1 MGAKRGTLF
10 VLSGASGV
18 GKGSML
24 QLVLAQTPD
33 LHFSVSWTTRP
44 PRASEVEGRDYFFK
58 SREEFERELSDP
70 EGAGFLE
77 HAEFV
82 GNLYGTPRRAVESL
96 LAAGHDVILDIE
108 LDGAMQV
115 ARKLTD
121 AVLILVVPP
130 SLSVLRLRLLR
141 RGTDALPVIRRR
153 LERAVRDMARAPQ
166 FHFVIV
172 NGELHSA
179 VDDLAA
185 IVRSQRLR
193 ASRIDAADLAVFGGT
208 DPDLEAELDRVE
220 AKIRDSGA
228 D

>member
-1 MGAKRGTLF
+1 
-10 VLSGASGV
+10 
-18 GKGSML
+18 ML
-24 QLVLAQTPD
+24 QLVLAQTPS
-33 LHFSVSWTTRP
+33 LSFSISWTTRTA
-44 PRASEVEGRDYFFK
+44 RASEVEGRDYFFK
-58 SREEFERELSDP
+58 TREEFERELNDP

-82 GNLYGTPRRAVESL
+82 GNLYGTPRRAVDAM
-96 LAAGHDVILDIE
+96 LAAGEDVVLDIE

-115 ARKLTD
+115 ARKVPE

-130 SLSVLRLRLLR
+130 SLSVLRMRLLR

-153 LERAVRDMARAPQ
+153 LERAVHDMAKAPQ
-166 FHFVIV
+166 FHYVIV

-179 VDDLAA
+179 VDDLSS

-193 ASRIDAADLAVFGGT
+193 ASRLGPDDLATYAST
-208 DPDLEAELDRVE
+208 DPELESELDRVE